1 MTLRSTNPATGEV
14 FHETVELTPT
24 ELNESLQRASD
35 AFVNWQKTTL
45 EERSALLKK
54 LGALFIAHASE
65 LAALATREMGKPISE
80 AILEVKKCATVCD
93 YYATEAQRIMAP
105 EVIETDAGK
114 SYVRFDPIGVVLA
127 VMPWNFPY
135 WQVMR
140 FAAPAVMAGN
150 VGVLKHA
157 SNVQQCADAIEKLFI
172 EAGFPKNVFQNLPIP
187 APMVEQ
193 VIQHEAVKAITLTGS
208 EVAGTKVAALASS
221 LVKKSVLE
229 LGGSDAFI
237 VLADA
242 PIEETAS
249 LAAKARLQNN
259 GQSCIAA
266 KRFIVVDDV
275 YEQFLAAFT
284 AAVENVVIG
293 DPMNIET
300 TLGPLVNASAVEEL
314 TRQINESVAKGAIL
328 ITGGKRL
335 DRPGNYFA
343 PTILANVVPG
353 MPAYDEELFGPV
365 ASVIRATDATDA
377 VCIANDTRFGL
388 GASIWTKDTAVA
400 EQMAAQLTAGA
411 VFINGIVKS
420 DARLPFGGTKASGYG
435 RELSSYG
442 LKEFTNIKTVWIK

>member
-14 FHETVELTPT
+14 FHETVELTQT
-24 ELNESLQRASD
+24 ELSDSLQRAND
-35 AFVNWQKTTL
+35 AFVSWQKTTL
-45 EERSALLKK
+45 QERSALLKK
-54 LGALFIAHASE
+54 LGALFITNAAE
-65 LAALATREMGKPISE
+65 LATLATREMGKPISE
-80 AILEVKKCATVCD
+80 AIAEVKKCAMVCD
-93 YYATEAQRIMAP
+93 YYADMGERILQTEL
-105 EVIETDAGK
+105 VVTDADK
-114 SYVRFDPIGVVLA
+114 SYVRFDAIGVVLA

-157 SNVQQCADAIEKLFI
+157 SNVQQCAAAIEALFI
-172 EAGFPKNVFQNLPIP
+172 EAGFPKGVFQNLPIP
-187 APMVEQ
+187 ASMVER
-193 VIQHEAVKAITLTGS
+193 VVQHEAVKAITLTGS

-242 PIEETAS
+242 PIEETATW
-249 LAAKARLQNN
+249 AAKARLLNN

-266 KRFIVVDDV
+266 KRFIVVDAV
-275 YEQFLAAFT
+275 YEQFLLAFT
-284 AAVENVVIG
+284 TAVKNAVIG
-293 DPMNIET
+293 DPMLSET

-314 TRQINESVAKGAIL
+314 TRQVNESVAKGAVL
-328 ITGGKRL
+328 VTGGQPL
-335 DRPGNYFA
+335 NQPGNYFP
-343 PTILANVVPG
+343 PTILTRVTPG

-365 ASVIRATDATDA
+365 ASVIRATDAADA
-377 VCIANDTRFGL
+377 VRIANDTRFGL
-388 GASIWTKDTAVA
+388 GASIWTKDTAAA
-400 EQMAAQLTAGA
+400 EKIAAQINAGA

-420 DARLPFGGTKASGYG
+420 DARLPFGGTNASGYG